1 MGFFPSGVTIVS
13 TWDNPRSSVRLD
25 RQHAFLFPVSLSPPL
40 LLICLDLANNPIRAA
55 LESAGIFGVN
65 ILDHDCRHVAR
76 RFATDPLTGRFE
88 AFPYRA
94 AAGGAPQLDL
104 APVFVDCA
112 VEHIHAAGDHLI
124 VVGRG
129 VRIEHTPTATPLLYH
144 KGQYP
149 RLGDFRLGQRAAR
162 GDAGAELAVPARA
175 KRSCAYGQVGLRPP
189 C

>member
-1 MGFFPSGVTIVS
+1 MASPLDDTGPGGTEAPPAACEAPTPAEWRAAMGFFPSGVTIVS
-13 TWDNPRSSVRLD
+13 TWENGEPVGSTVN
-25 RQHAFLFPVSLSPPL
+25 AFCSVSLSPPML
-40 LLICLDLANNPIRAA
+40 LVCIDLANPIRAA

-149 RLGDFRLGQRAAR
+149 RLGAPD
-162 GDAGAELAVPARA
+162 
-175 KRSCAYGQVGLRPP
+175 
-189 C
+189 